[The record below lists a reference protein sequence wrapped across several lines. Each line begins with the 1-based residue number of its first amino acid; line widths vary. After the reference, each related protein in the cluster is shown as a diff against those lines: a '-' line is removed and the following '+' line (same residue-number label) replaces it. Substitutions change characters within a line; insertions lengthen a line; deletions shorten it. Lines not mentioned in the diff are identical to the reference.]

1 MKNISLWGI
10 LIFLEAFNIILF
22 ENALEEIENV
32 EN

>member
-1 MKNISLWGI
+1 MTTISLLGI
-10 LIFLEAFNIILF
+10 LIFLEACNIILF